1 MISLGYDAA
10 ENLLD
15 IEYPSG
21 DVYRYFHVPAWE
33 YENFM
38 KAESKGTHLNHAFKK
53 AGYVYRKLSR
63 GSLVQSST
71 KVFFRSRVAAR

>member
-1 MISLGYDAA
+1 MISLGYDAS

-33 YENFM
+33 YANFK
-38 KAESKGTHLNHAFKK
+38 KAESKGTYLNHKFKQ
-53 AGYVYRKLSR
+53 AVMSIASYESV
-63 GSLVQSST
+63 SLNL
-71 KVFFRSRVAAR
+71 RP